1 MHVRPESHLI
11 FILIADLLQSRL
23 QMPPEN
29 ASTNAIET
37 GDTNASA
44 IEAANASTNASHEHI
59 CKYIFQMH
67 LQMHVRPEVQMS
79 LQSRMQMH
87 PAKPS
92 ASASCKWCLAS
103 MSCKFIS
110 KCTRPEVQMHLQSR
124 MQMYPANASTNVREN
139 RGTNASATEAP
150 NIP

>member
-1 MHVRPESHLI
+1 MHLQIMPCKHVLQTDLHLQKKKHLEMHVRPEVHLI
-11 FILIADLLQSRL
+11 LISIAELLQSRL
-23 QMPPEN
+23 QMRPEN

-44 IEAANASTNASHEHI
+44 IEAANASASASHEHI

-79 LQSRMQMH
+79 LRSRMQMH

-103 MSCKFIS
+103 MSCKLIS
-110 KCTRPEVQMHLQSR
+110 KRT
-124 MQMYPANASTNVREN
+124 
-139 RGTNASATEAP
+139 
-150 NIP
+150 

>member
-1 MHVRPESHLI
+1 MHLQLRLQVHPANTSASASTNNASQTCLANRSAFAKKHLKMHVRPESHLI

-23 QMPPEN
+23 QMRPEN

-110 KCTRPEVQMHLQSR
+110 KCT
-124 MQMYPANASTNVREN
+124 
-139 RGTNASATEAP
+139 
-150 NIP
+150 